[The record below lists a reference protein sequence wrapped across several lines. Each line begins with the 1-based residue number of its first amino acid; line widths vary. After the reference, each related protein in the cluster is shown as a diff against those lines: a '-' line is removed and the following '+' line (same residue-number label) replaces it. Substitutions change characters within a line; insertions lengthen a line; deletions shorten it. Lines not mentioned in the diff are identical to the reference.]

1 MVSYTYY
8 PNLQI
13 WRHLCLYMDKSAISV
28 TAEKTLLLSRCFAD
42 QSLWVINHEMFK
54 EVQTYQVIF
63 GCSDLFESH
72 LRFKTYHSLWWA
84 LALCILKELRDLEEI
99 FSIWCLL
106 SLVVMK
112 FCFVWSQGM
121 SCSEK
126 NYTYILKTATFLSVM
141 VPQSISG
148 PESFFERL

>member
-1 MVSYTYY
+1 MWSPRLIT
-8 PNLQI
+8 PTFK
-13 WRHLCLYMDKSAISV
+13 CLYVDKSAISV
-28 TAEKTLLLSRCFAD
+28 TAAKALFLSRCFAD

-126 NYTYILKTATFLSVM
+126 KLYIYIKDCNISVCYGA
-141 VPQSISG
+141 SKHFWNWKLFW
-148 PESFFERL
+148 EAFDR